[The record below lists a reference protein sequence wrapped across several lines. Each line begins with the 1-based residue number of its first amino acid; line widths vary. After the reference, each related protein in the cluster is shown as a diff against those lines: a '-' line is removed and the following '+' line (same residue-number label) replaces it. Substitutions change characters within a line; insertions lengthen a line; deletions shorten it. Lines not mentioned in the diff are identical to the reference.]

1 MSKTTKSSIVSAL
14 VAALLTTLLVGTFS
28 IAGADEPADA
38 RTTTIGYY
46 LRGTTYACTGDVM
59 CFTPEIV
66 IRCKAGDFA
75 TGGSAWLTD
84 NPAGQAG
91 TFQSRPWRKNGAA
104 RGWVA
109 DPGVGIGPGDHVDVQ
124 VICAKQA

>member
-1 MSKTTKSSIVSAL
+1 MSKTTTSWIVVAAL
-14 VAALLTTLLVGTFS
+14 VAALIGTIS
-28 IAGADEPADA
+28 IAGADDAAEAADT

-75 TGGSAWLTD
+75 MGGSAWLTD
-84 NPAGQAG
+84 NPAGQSG